1 MIQMSFLRLM
11 TTEAAMGVDVLTL
24 RDAWRLYRKMMTGD
38 RVVFLTGPDDF
49 ETEWFRLTGGNRSSP
64 KVWADAYF
72 AAFAHAGGN
81 ASGDSGPSH
90 AWPCQQSIVATSY
103 RMNIR

>member
-1 MIQMSFLRLM
+1 
-11 TTEAAMGVDVLTL
+11 MGVDVLTL

-64 KVWADAYF
+64 TVWADAYL
-72 AAFAHAGGN
+72 AAFAAM
-81 ASGDSGPSH
+81 
-90 AWPCQQSIVATSY
+90 Q
-103 RMNIR
+103 IRYYEAC